1 VHLDMLG
8 QACER
13 FVFVQKDEARVSR
26 LQHAE
31 RLAGLIAM
39 PGVVEYLGGLVP
51 SCTHRRCGLFRRI
64 ADESPH

>member
-31 RLAGLIAM
+31 RLADLIAM
-39 PGVVEYLGGLVP
+39 PGVVECLGGCRPAPIVDAG
-51 SCTHRRCGLFRRI
+51 SSVG
-64 ADESPH
+64 